1 MASIFETERL
11 LIREFN
17 IDDVEFIF
25 TLLNTPTW
33 LQFIGDR
40 GVKNI
45 EDAKN
50 YLINGPMKSYREN
63 GFGLSMVEM
72 KDGSVPIGMCGLI
85 KRDSLDDIDIG
96 FAMLPQYA
104 GNGYGY
110 EAASATMDHAKKTIG
125 LNRVVAIT
133 VTDNIYSIGMLKK
146 LGMQFEKMIRLDEEK
161 ELMLFSKEI

>member
-17 IDDVEFIF
+17 IDDVEFII

-133 VTDNIYSIGMLKK
+133 VIDNIYSIGMLKK

>member
-1 MASIFETERL
+1 MIKIIETERL
-11 LIREFN
+11 MIREFDLN
-17 IDDVEFIF
+17 DVDFIV
-25 TLLNTPTW
+25 TLLNTPSW

-50 YLINGPMKSYREN
+50 YLINGPMKSYRAN

-96 FAMLPQYA
+96 FAMLPRYS
-104 GNGYGY
+104 GKGYGY
-110 EAASATMDHAKKTIG
+110 EAASATMDHAKNSIG

-133 VTDNIYSIGMLKK
+133 VADNIYSIGLLKK
-146 LGMQFEKMIRLDEEK
+146 LGMQFEKMMQLDEEK
-161 ELMLFSKEI
+161 ELMLFSKKI